1 MRKLLLVGIA
11 VTALTASATFAQTTT
26 PSPTASPPV
35 AGKMTP
41 KTAPKTTMP
50 TKPRTAES
58 LECSK
63 QADANGLHGK
73 PRRAFRAKCK
83 KDLMKKV

>member
-1 MRKLLLVGIA
+1 
-11 VTALTASATFAQTTT
+11 
-26 PSPTASPPV
+26 V

>member
-11 VTALTASATFAQTTT
+11 VTALTASATFAQMT
-26 PSPTASPPV
+26 PPPTASPPV

-63 QADANGLHGK
+63 QADANGLHDK

>member
-1 MRKLLLVGIA
+1 
-11 VTALTASATFAQTTT
+11 
-26 PSPTASPPV
+26 V

-73 PRRAFRAKCK
+73 PRRVFRAKCK

>member
-1 MRKLLLVGIA
+1 MRWKGSEMRKLLLVGIA
-11 VTALTASATFAQTTT
+11 VTAITASVTFAQTTT
-26 PSPTASPPV
+26 PASPPV

-73 PRRAFRAKCK
+73 PRRAFK